1 MQKRSRSILIFT
13 ILFAY
18 IIFQFLW
25 WEVLLVRQTTQIS
38 NEQQKLTE
46 LTSTDA
52 NLLRQ
57 QINELQQKKQVRIYM
72 IAGEGTVFLLL
83 LLFGIYKIRQA
94 YERET
99 QLVQQQKNFLL
110 SVTHELK
117 TPIAA
122 AKLQLQT
129 LLKHQHLDPEKQK
142 QLLNSALSETNRLN
156 RLIEDVLLANQAE
169 NNNLSIRPEKIN
181 LSELVKDTLSNYFS
195 DMLSSGEVKLKIQEN
210 LYANADKLFF
220 PSVIINLVEN
230 AIKYSFE
237 KTEVTVVLEKQ
248 NDQIVLSVKDQGS
261 GIPPGEK
268 EKIFEKFYRIGSEE
282 TRTSK
287 GTGLGL
293 YIVRKITDAHQ
304 AKIQVLNNEPK
315 GSIFKISL

>member
-1 MQKRSRSILIFT
+1 LIFT

-38 NEQQKLTE
+38 NEQQKLME

-57 QINELQQKKQVRIYM
+57 QVNDLQHKKQMRIYM

-129 LLKHQHLDPEKQK
+129 LLKHQNLDPEKQK

-169 NNNLSIRPEKIN
+169 NNNLSINPERIN
-181 LSELVKDTLSNYFS
+181 LSELVKDTVSNYFS
-195 DMLSSGEVKLKIQEN
+195 DKLVSGEVKLNIQEN

-230 AIKYSFE
+230 AIKYSFD
-237 KTEVTVVLEKQ
+237 KTEVIVSLEKQ
-248 NDQIVLSVKDQGS
+248 NDQTVLFVKDHGS
-261 GIPPGEK
+261 GIPSEEK
-268 EKIFEKFYRIGSEE
+268 EKIFEKFYRIGSED
-282 TRTSK
+282 TRKSK

-293 YIVRKITDAHQ
+293 YIVKKITDAHQ